1 MNVND
6 HHDDE
11 DECFLVFV
19 RYGHSLVTECYQTRH
34 PFVHITQ
41 AQVGGGRGG
50 EEGCDADFKNKY
62 NINTRT
68 RINTKPNMSRT

>member
-50 EEGCDADFKNKY
+50 CAADFKNKC
-62 NINTRT
+62 NINT
-68 RINTKPNMSRT
+68 RINTKPNVSRT

>member
-1 MNVND
+1 MLNVND
-6 HHDDE
+6 HYDDE

-41 AQVGGGRGG
+41 AQVGGVGG
-50 EEGCDADFKNKY
+50 GCEADFENKC
-62 NINTRT
+62 NINT
-68 RINTKPNMSRT
+68 RINTKPHVSSK

>member
-1 MNVND
+1 MLNVKD
-6 HHDDE
+6 HYDDE

-41 AQVGGGRGG
+41 TQVGGGRGVG
-50 EEGCDADFKNKY
+50 GGGCDADFENKC
-62 NINTRT
+62 NINTK
-68 RINTKPNMSRT
+68 INTKPHVSSK